1 MTDRYPSR
9 ACQVGVACQVG
20 GACQVGSTGGM
31 YIRWHVGG
39 GGGVVLAMYGVAC
52 HCVVVYR
59 SCSG

>member
-1 MTDRYPSR
+1 M
-9 ACQVGVACQVG
+9 GVACQVG